1 VRTLVISDLHLG
13 QSGGVSVLER
23 PAPLAALIDA
33 LGEYD
38 RLVLLGDVLELLDA
52 HPSHSREVAEPILR
66 TIAERMGSDKQ
77 LVLVAGNHDH
87 GLVSAWARGR
97 GASLA
102 REDVVPADASP
113 LLAQVASWLEAT
125 RVEIRYPGVW
135 LGEGIWAA
143 HGHYLNHFLR
153 PMSSWGLHARARVG
167 LQTPAEFESLY
178 KDSSKPPMLEG
189 LPPERWLDRHVPPRL
204 APVTARLL
212 GHQMLRHAMPAFA
225 KSTRAL
231 GVEAE
236 WIIFGH
242 VHRRGPREGAD
253 LARWRDGVSGAWLVN
268 TGSWRYEPV
277 VARGQTATSAYW
289 PGGAVAIGD
298 DGVPRSIGLLD
309 RLTEADLLSR

>member
-23 PAPLAALIDA
+23 PAPLAALIEA

-52 HPSHSREVAEPILR
+52 HPSHSRKVAEPILR

-77 LVLVAGNHDH
+77 LLVVPGNHDH
-87 GLVSAWARGR
+87 GMVSPWARGR
-97 GASLA
+97 GAALE
-102 REDVVPADASP
+102 REDVVPVDASP
-113 LLAQVASWLEAT
+113 LLTQVVSWLEAT
-125 RVEIRYPGVW
+125 TVEIRYPGVW
-135 LGEGIWAA
+135 LGDGIWAT
-143 HGHYLNHFLR
+143 HGHYLNQFLR
-153 PMSSWGLHARARVG
+153 PMSSWGLHARTRVG
-167 LQTPAEFESLY
+167 PQTPAEFESLY
-178 KDSSKPPMLEG
+178 KESARPPMLEG

-204 APVTARLL
+204 APLTARLL
-212 GHQMLRHAMPAFA
+212 GHQMLSHAIPAFA

-242 VHRRGPREGAD
+242 VHRRGPRERD
-253 LARWRDGVSGAWLVN
+253 HLDRWRDEVSGARLVN

-277 VARGQTATSAYW
+277 VARGQTASSGYW

-298 DGVPRSIGLLD
+298 DGVPRSVGLLD
-309 RLTEADLLSR
+309 GLTEAELLSR

>member
-23 PAPLAALIDA
+23 PAPLAALIEA

-52 HPSHSREVAEPILR
+52 HPAHSRRVAEPILR
-66 TIAERMGSDKQ
+66 AIAERLGSGKR
-77 LVLVAGNHDH
+77 LILVAGNHDH
-87 GLVSAWARGR
+87 GLVSPWARGR
-97 GASLA
+97 GAALE
-102 REDVVPADASP
+102 REDTVPVDASP
-113 LLAQVASWLEAT
+113 LLTEVLSWLEPT
-125 RVEIRYPGVW
+125 TVEIRYPGLW
-135 LGEGIWAA
+135 LDDGIWAT

-153 PMSSWGLHARARVG
+153 PMSSWGLHARARIG
-167 LQTPAEFESLY
+167 PRTPAEFELLY
-178 KDSSKPPMLEG
+178 KESTRPPMLEG

-204 APVTARLL
+204 APLSARLL

-225 KSTRAL
+225 KATRAL

-242 VHRRGPREGAD
+242 VHRRGPRERD
-253 LARWRDGVSGAWLVN
+253 NLDRWRDGAGGARLVN

-277 VARGQTATSAYW
+277 VARGQTASNGYW
-289 PGGAVAIGD
+289 PGGAVTIGD

-309 RLTEADLLSR
+309 GLTEAELLSR